1 MGEGTVR
8 AVDRLF
14 ERYAEFHRNPANKT
28 IHWICVPFIVWSV
41 LGAIWALSP
50 IAAYVAIAASLAFYL
65 WLSVP
70 LALGMLVVLLA
81 MLYPLSLLGSQALIV
96 SIAVFIAAW
105 IGQFIGHAIEG
116 RKPAFFEDV
125 KSLLVGPAWL
135 LGFVYRRLGIA
146 Y

>member
-1 MGEGTVR
+1 MR

-14 ERYAEFHRNPANKT
+14 ERYGEFHRHPANKA
-28 IHWICVPFIVWSV
+28 IHWICVPLIVWSV
-41 LGAIWALSP
+41 LGAVWSLSP
-50 IAAYVAIAASLAFYL
+50 IAAYVSIAASLAFYL

-70 LALGMLVVLLA
+70 LALGMLAVLLA
-81 MLYPLSLLGSQALIV
+81 MFYPLTLLGSQVLIV
-96 SIAVFIAAW
+96 SAAVFIAAW

-116 RKPAFFEDV
+116 RKPAFLEDV